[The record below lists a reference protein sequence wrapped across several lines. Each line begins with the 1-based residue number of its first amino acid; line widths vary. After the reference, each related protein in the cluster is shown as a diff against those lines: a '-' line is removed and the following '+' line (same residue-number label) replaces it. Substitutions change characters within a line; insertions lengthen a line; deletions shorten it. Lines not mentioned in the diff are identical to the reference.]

1 MNRTQLTL
9 AALLIVQLLLIV
21 LLRAPLSG
29 AAGPTQL
36 HALLPVLEAVT
47 PTQLHIVGADD
58 EEVTLAQR
66 AEGWVVE
73 ELDGFPADAA
83 KIKTLIDDLR
93 GLKVRRPVVS
103 GSRFHE
109 TFKVADD
116 EFEARLQL
124 WDDTDDDPKVDLIL
138 GTSPTY
144 RAVHVRLA
152 AEDPVYEVRGV
163 AAYDVRP
170 DAGTWVD
177 RQLVDVPAE
186 RVVGIAVEN
195 ETGSFEIAKRDGAW
209 VVVEPETMQGLT
221 LDADE
226 VSNLV
231 DAVSSISLAEP
242 VGPSTGDERET
253 GGASVTLRVEPD
265 PGAVATAAPLG
276 TVIVQVGASV
286 EDNESQRYVSRSEFG
301 FVGTVWESAVRDL
314 LESQIQDLMPDDLDS
329 EDASSQVP

>member
-1 MNRTQLTL
+1 MTRTQLTL

-29 AAGPTQL
+29 AAGPTQP

-47 PTQLHIVGADD
+47 PTRLHIVGADD
-58 EEVTLAQR
+58 DEVTLTQR
-66 AEGWVVE
+66 GDGWVVD
-73 ELDGFPADAA
+73 ELDGFPADAS
-83 KIKTLIDDLR
+83 KIETLIDDLR

-124 WDDTDDDPKVDLIL
+124 WDDASGDPEVDLIL

-152 AEDPVYEVRGV
+152 AEDPVYEVRGI

-177 RQLVDVPAE
+177 LQLVDIPAE
-186 RVVGIAVEN
+186 RVVGITVNNDA
-195 ETGSFEIAKRDGAW
+195 GSFEIAKQDDAW
-209 VVVEPETMQGLT
+209 IVVEPETMQGLA

-231 DAVSSISLAEP
+231 DAASSIRLAEP
-242 VGPSTGDERET
+242 VGAAAGDERES
-253 GGASVTLRVEPD
+253 GGASVTLRFEPD
-265 PGAVATAAPLG
+265 PGADSAVATPG
-276 TVIVQVGASV
+276 TVIVQVGAKV
-286 EDNESQRYVSRSEFG
+286 EDNESQRYISRSDFG
-301 FVGTVWESAVRDL
+301 FLGTVWESSVRDL
-314 LESQIQDLMPDDLDS
+314 LEREIQDLMPDDLDS
-329 EDASSQVP
+329 ESASSQEP